1 MAEIDKGLP
10 NTRTKLDIPSE
21 EEIAEDVAVQ
31 EQEPEKG
38 PIEVIPEEDG
48 GVTLD
53 YEPGS
58 INVPGTESHFDNLAE
73 LLPDDVL
80 EPIGNDMVQNYMDYK
95 ASRKDW
101 EQSYTTG
108 LDLLGFK
115 YDMRTEPF
123 QGASGATHPVLAEA
137 VTQFQALAYKELLP
151 ANGPVRTQVVGAPSQ
166 EKAQQ
171 AEVLTS
177 AVETEES
184 TEVEISEAVEHPAKV
199 MRVGTMM
206 KQLLEEVRSA
216 TLDEASRGRLKE
228 IFDTSVEEIG
238 STLTEDLREELDRL
252 VIPFDDEAP
261 TAAELQIA
269 HAQLVG
275 WLEGL
280 VQGIQ
285 ATLFAQ
291 QMAAQQQ
298 LADMRRGEIGPAKSP
313 SGDQH
318 GNYL

>member
-1 MAEIDKGLP
+1 MEP
-10 NTRTKLDIPSE
+10 NSQ
-21 EEIAEDVAVQ
+21 EEI
-31 EQEPEKG
+31 
-38 PIEVIPEEDG
+38 
-48 GVTLD
+48 
-53 YEPGS
+53 
-58 INVPGTESHFDNLAE
+58 
-73 LLPDDVL
+73 
-80 EPIGNDMVQNYMDYK
+80 
-95 ASRKDW
+95 
-101 EQSYTTG
+101 
-108 LDLLGFK
+108 
-115 YDMRTEPF
+115 
-123 QGASGATHPVLAEA
+123 
-137 VTQFQALAYKELLP
+137 
-151 ANGPVRTQVVGAPSQ
+151 
-166 EKAQQ
+166 QQ
-171 AEVLTS
+171 TEVLTS
-177 AVETEES
+177 SSNPEDIAEL
-184 TEVEISEAVEHPAKV
+184 EISEAVEQPAKV

-228 IFDTSVEEIG
+228 IFDTSVKEIG

-252 VIPFDDEAP
+252 VIPFDEEAP

-298 LADMRRGEIGPAKSP
+298 LAGMRRGEIEAVKPP
-313 SGDQH
+313 SEDQH